1 MGVRNGVSTGGECER
16 MGGGRIL
23 LGERNMAEKI
33 GIDFHGVI
41 SAAPA
46 LFAEFCREIRRRGI
60 KVYIITG
67 GPKKDI
73 IRYLER
79 CQVEYDEVWAILD
92 FYEQQGKARFFDDGS
107 FMVDTELWD
116 KAKAEYCA
124 AEGIRFHIDDSGI
137 YGRYFV
143 TPYCR
148 YDIGAGTC
156 AWNGR
161 TIDFK
166 DAKKAAAEVAALLQA
181 EENSEVHGR

>member
-1 MGVRNGVSTGGECER
+1 
-16 MGGGRIL
+16 
-23 LGERNMAEKI
+23 MAEKI

-41 SAAPA
+41 SAAPV

-166 DAKKAAAEVAALLQA
+166 DAKKAAAEVAALLQSDSGILFNGA
-181 EENSEVHGR
+181 